1 MSRVKEILKNI
12 NEMEMTQNVAKR
24 KQVFT
29 QFIVRD
35 NHFSP
40 MGEITTQSTLDPGIY
55 DVKSTMNGIIFEVHD
70 LKTDEILRF
79 EDSRYN
85 QVLDEISN
93 FWSLKD
99 DFNKMGFTHKRGVLL
114 YGSPGTGKSCLLK
127 LVMEDTVN
135 KGDVVFIAKSSGT
148 LVEGL
153 TQFREV
159 EPERKVLVII
169 EDIDELV
176 RYNERPILELFDGDS
191 QTDNV
196 LFLGT
201 TNYIERLPG
210 RIIRA
215 GRFDRTIE
223 VKNPPLQGRL
233 AYLKHKL
240 KVNEKDEKIT
250 ELAKKTENFSFAQLR
265 ELLVSVYCLKQG
277 ETEVLRRIRN
287 KLEENFISEEELDKR
302 LSKMFENSDSRL
314 KVEENRLIR
323 MFGV

>member
-1 MSRVKEILKNI
+1 MSRAKDLLKNI
-12 NEMEMTQNVAKR
+12 NEMKSSVAKR

-40 MGEITTQSTLDPGIY
+40 MGKIITQPTLDPGIY
-55 DVKSTMNGIIFEVHD
+55 DVKSTMDGIIFEVHD

-85 QVLDEISN
+85 RILEEISN

-114 YGSPGTGKSCLLK
+114 YGAPGGGKSCLLK

-135 KGDVVFIAKSSGT
+135 KNDVVFIAKSSGT
-148 LVEGL
+148 LVNGL

-159 EPERKVLVII
+159 EPDRKVLVII

-201 TNYIERLPG
+201 TNYIERLPD

-223 VKNPPLQGRL
+223 VKNPPMQGRL

-240 KVNEKDEKIT
+240 RVNEKDEKIT
-250 ELAKKTENFSFAQLR
+250 ELAKKTKDFSFAQLR
-265 ELLVSVYCLKQG
+265 ELLVSTYCLKQPL
-277 ETEVLRRIRN
+277 EEVLRRIRN
-287 KLEENFISEEELDKR
+287 KLEENFISEQELDKQ
-302 LSKMFENSDSRL
+302 LDKMFESFDPRL
-314 KVEENRLIR
+314 EIENNRLVR
-323 MFGV
+323 MFGN